1 MQPEDINSAVLESHL
16 DTHDMPPPDLII
28 RTSGEQRLS
37 NFLPWQSA
45 YSRYSLPTCPGQH
58 LQRKNS
64 IGLLRIYTQRDRR
77 FGALSPV
84 NINVAQGT

>member
-1 MQPEDINSAVLESHL
+1 
-16 DTHDMPPPDLII
+16 MPPPDLII

-45 YSRYSLPTCPGQH
+45 YSGVFFTDVPWPAFTTQE
-58 LQRKNS
+58 S
-64 IGLLRIYTQRDRR
+64 IAIEYTQRDRR